1 MTQNGEEGDLTAR
14 DEIRSELL
22 IEINVLDDDIA
33 DFIGEICFD
42 ATPASDVLARL
53 ETFRTTFRSKHYK
66 LRHYSG
72 ETYDEKYSA
81 GYDETI
87 EKIRQAIK
95 ETKTMLSGEK
105 SQQKIRNNH
114 QEEAMLF
121 QSTNVSRCF
130 DKMKLLWNRSAK
142 DATDD
147 HLIQW
152 KESKGNS
159 II

>member
-1 MTQNGEEGDLTAR
+1 MMTL
-14 DEIRSELL
+14 
-22 IEINVLDDDIA
+22 A

-66 LRHYSG
+66 LCHYSS

-95 ETKTMLSGEK
+95 ETKTMLSGER
-105 SQQKIRNNH
+105 SQQKIRSNH
-114 QEEAMLF
+114 QEAVLF
-121 QSTNVSRCF
+121 KSTNVSRYF
-130 DKMKLLWNRSAK
+130 HKMEVLWKKSTK
-142 DATDD
+142 DPTDD

-152 KESKGNS
+152 NAW
-159 II
+159 